1 MLISGGLGFVF
12 FAIRGSLIAVLFLLG
27 ASVAG
32 LIALSRDVWSTA
44 ASVAQWLSIVV
55 IVLCILLLLTTVLAA
70 SLPLTSLIAIL
81 GVVPASLTLLALR
94 RLKAGNVAPET

>member
-1 MLISGGLGFVF
+1 MKIGNALGPPAGIGLSVLYLMLISGGLGFVF

-44 ASVAQWLSIVV
+44 ASVAQGLSIVV
-55 IVLCILLLLTTVLAA
+55 FCAYC
-70 SLPLTSLIAIL
+70 SCSQQF
-81 GVVPASLTLLALR
+81 SWHHCR
-94 RLKAGNVAPET
+94 